1 MLQLGADKICRWA
14 QDESISQASL
24 ASQSARQF
32 RQSVLGCLLASVL
45 AEGQDWVGDGQQL
58 VPFHQ

>member
-1 MLQLGADKICRWA
+1 MGAGRRRAW
-14 QDESISQASL
+14 QV
-24 ASQSARQF
+24 SQSVSHS

-45 AEGQDWVGDGQQL
+45 AKGQDWVGDGQQL